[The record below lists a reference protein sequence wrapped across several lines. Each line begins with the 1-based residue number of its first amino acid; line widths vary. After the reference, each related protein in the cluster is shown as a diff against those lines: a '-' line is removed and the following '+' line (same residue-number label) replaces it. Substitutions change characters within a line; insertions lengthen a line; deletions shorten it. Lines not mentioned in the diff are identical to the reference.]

1 MREVEAVGNMRKRGH
16 LTWKEWREQSG
27 GRGKGPGAG
36 AGPVYPGWRSGPV
49 LAGLAGA
56 RVWRALNVGVGSG
69 VVGPVLRLPE
79 QCGDIPSVMPNER
92 RLPCW

>member
-16 LTWKEWREQSG
+16 LTWKERREQSG
-27 GRGKGPGAG
+27 GRGKGQGAG

-56 RVWRALNVGVGSG
+56 RVWRVLNVGSG
-69 VVGPVLRLPE
+69 RAVGPVLRLPE
-79 QCGDIPSVMPNER
+79 RGGDIPSVMPNEM

>member
-56 RVWRALNVGVGSG
+56 RVWRALNMGSG
-69 VVGPVLRLPE
+69 QGWWGRCSGSLSGAGTFHR
-79 QCGDIPSVMPNER
+79 
-92 RLPCW
+92 